1 MSIDDMTEDQ
11 AMILVKSFIDNMN
24 VQFELGI
31 DEISPLNV
39 AMEIV
44 YNRAACN
51 IGLEKIMS
59 AKTDEE
65 SADGTN

>member
-1 MSIDDMTEDQ
+1 MSINDMTEDQ
-11 AMILVKSFIDNMN
+11 AMILVKCFIDNMN
-24 VQFELGI
+24 VQFELGL
-31 DEISPLNV
+31 DETTPLNV

-59 AKTDEE
+59 AKIDEE
-65 SADGTN
+65 ES